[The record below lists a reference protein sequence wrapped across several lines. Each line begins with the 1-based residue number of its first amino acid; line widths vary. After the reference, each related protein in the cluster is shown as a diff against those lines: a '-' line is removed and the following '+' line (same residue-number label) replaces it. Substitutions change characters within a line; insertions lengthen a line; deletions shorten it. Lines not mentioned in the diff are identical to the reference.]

1 MTSVSSF
8 SIDPCSIAY
17 KLVFELKGAP
27 LGNGLEFS
35 GKAFFFFS
43 FIVLTLGEF
52 KLYDVN

>member
-27 LGNGLEFS
+27 LGNGIEFS
-35 GKAFFFFS
+35 GKALFFS